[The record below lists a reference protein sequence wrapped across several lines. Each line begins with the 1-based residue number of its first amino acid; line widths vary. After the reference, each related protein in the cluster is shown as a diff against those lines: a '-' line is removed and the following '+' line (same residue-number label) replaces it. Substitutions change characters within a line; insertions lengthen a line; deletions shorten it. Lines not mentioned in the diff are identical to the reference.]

1 MRIVL
6 DAFYRSTTPVRK
18 RSGGRGGRQTKR
30 NRNSDRVQCDARFA
44 HKYTSRTFTC
54 TRYLNTIFLRQSATE
69 RSKNERKKEYKLQ
82 VIQNKVKL
90 TYFFLAQAHR
100 ICYSYFKYLLFLFS
114 FGETREREREKER
127 RLWSWKTGYFNS
139 AAFRNIFIILYPPR
153 SHFRINRAEIEFRF
167 TKY

>member
-18 RSGGRGGRQTKR
+18 RSGGRGGGQTKR

-69 RSKNERKKEYKLQ
+69 RSKSERKKEYKLQ

-100 ICYSYFKYLLFLFS
+100 VCYSYFKYLLFLFS
-114 FGETREREREKER
+114 FGETRERKRERKRDVFGVGKLDILIPPLFEIFLSYYTHHDR
-127 RLWSWKTGYFNS
+127 IS
-139 AAFRNIFIILYPPR
+139 A
-153 SHFRINRAEIEFRF
+153 
-167 TKY
+167 